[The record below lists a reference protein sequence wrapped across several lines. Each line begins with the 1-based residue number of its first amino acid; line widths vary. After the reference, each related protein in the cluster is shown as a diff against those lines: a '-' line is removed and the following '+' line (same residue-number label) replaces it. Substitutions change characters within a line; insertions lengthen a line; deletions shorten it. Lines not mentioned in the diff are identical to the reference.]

1 MTMNRTRLAS
11 EWLVFAL
18 LLLPACNTKSSAA
31 SASAEPA
38 PTASTQS
45 AKPATEANPD
55 SLKGICPDK
64 IVIQTD
70 WFATPERAAAYQLVG
85 EGGTVDKKKGTYSGP
100 LADTGVTVEVRLGGP
115 FIGFQP
121 IPALMYQDPSI
132 YLGYVAT
139 DDAVQ
144 AAEKFPTVAVVAPLD
159 INPQIIMWDPK
170 TYTIDAWSDVA
181 ATKAKIV
188 YIEGLP
194 FMDFLVSKGYV
205 KAPQKDAS
213 FDGTPSRFVAERG
226 KLMQQ
231 GYASNEPYRWEHD
244 VESWK
249 KPVKFLLVHD
259 SGYEIYPQGLAVR
272 QKEFASDKPCLKKLV
287 PLIQKAQLA
296 YMSNP
301 EATNGALIRIAQ
313 TLVDGPPITA
323 AGNANAVVVMKDL
336 HIVGNGN
343 DSTLGNFDLAR
354 VDRTIAVLKPIFAAR
369 NTHVPDT
376 LKASDIVSNEFVD
389 ETLHL

>member
-1 MTMNRTRLAS
+1 MSTFERR
-11 EWLVFAL
+11 AL
-18 LLLPACNTKSSAA
+18 SCAVAALSALSACNQKTNDAAASTHSAA
-31 SASAEPA
+31 ASPAGSAPSPA
-38 PTASTQS
+38 G
-45 AKPATEANPD
+45 

-70 WFATPERAAAYQLVG
+70 WYATPERAAAYQLVG
-85 EGGTVDKKKGTYSGP
+85 PNGTVDKKKGSYSGP
-100 LADTGVTVEVRLGGP
+100 LAGTGVEVEVRLGGP

-121 IPALMYQDPSI
+121 LPALMYQDPSI

-144 AAEKFPTVAVVAPLD
+144 AADKFPTLGVVAPLD
-159 INPQIIMWDPK
+159 INPQIVMWDPG
-170 TYTIDAWSDVA
+170 TYTVKTWADVA
-181 ATKAKIV
+181 TTKAKIV

-194 FMDFLVSKGYV
+194 FMDYLLSKGYV
-205 KAPQKDAS
+205 TAAQKDAS

-231 GYASNEPYRWEHD
+231 GYASNEPFSWEHD

-272 QKEFASDKPCLKKLV
+272 SNQLATDKACLKALV
-287 PLIQKAQLA
+287 PLIQKAQIA
-296 YMSNP
+296 YMTDP
-301 EATNGALIRIAQ
+301 APTNGALLKIAQ
-313 TLVDGPPITA
+313 TLGDGPPITA
-323 AGNANAVVVMKDL
+323 AGNANAVAVMKDL
-336 HIVGNGN
+336 KIVSNGP

-354 VDRTIAVLKPIFAAR
+354 VDKTIALLKPLFATR
-369 NTHVPDT
+369 GVKVPEKLSAADV
-376 LKASDIVSNEFVD
+376 VSNEFID
-389 ETLHL
+389 PSLHL